1 MESQIWHRP
10 SLARTLPGQSIP
22 PYPHVIVEVSMSL
35 SVLMREER
43 KTVFV
48 LIFFNFTVMKS
59 QLQEKQDQSPPPSP
73 HTPGIRLNIVSIF
86 LTASQSLNINL
97 PVIGGENKQA
107 IKNVTELTFSFL
119 CLALPFHFA
128 PTA

>member
-1 MESQIWHRP
+1 MASAKPSQDPTWAVDT
-10 SLARTLPGQSIP
+10 SLP
-22 PYPHVIVEVSMSL
+22 PCPCGGALECAD
-35 SVLMREER
+35 EKR
-43 KTVFV
+43 KENN
-48 LIFFNFTVMKS
+48 IFDDFLFLKFHCS
-59 QLQEKQDQSPPPSP
+59 EISAAGKAGPKPPPPSP

-107 IKNVTELTFSFL
+107 IKNVTGLTFSFL
-119 CLALPFHFA
+119 GLALPFHFA

>member
-1 MESQIWHRP
+1 MASAKPSQDPTWTVDTSLPPCHCGGANESQC
-10 SLARTLPGQSIP
+10 AD
-22 PYPHVIVEVSMSL
+22 
-35 SVLMREER
+35 ER
-43 KTVFV
+43 RKENNICVD
-48 LIFFNFTVMKS
+48 FFLNFTVMKS